1 MTSARGRAGGQVR
14 AGLLAAAAL
23 GVLAVVAPARAQSLD
38 PEEIPPALRPWVPW
52 VLAEDATY
60 GCTAVGSAAGADV
73 AGDPICVWPTSLRIE
88 VGPSGASF
96 ALELTSDREHAVELP
111 GAGREWPTDVRIDG
125 HATPVL
131 ATAGVPVVFVDAGA
145 HRVEGRIVWTEAP
158 ERLQVPAGVARVLV
172 VENGRTRV
180 GARDTDGAVWLEGD
194 RSAAVTEPETPV
206 EEQADTVR
214 IEAYRRVADGMP
226 LDLATRLSLHVSGR
240 PRELALGRVLP
251 DGALP
256 VGVDADLPV
265 RMSAEGEL
273 TLQIHAGTFSV
284 EIRAVVPHPDGALV
298 RPASSDPWPEQEVW
312 TWAPSESFRQVEVGG
327 ASSIDPARTTLPE
340 DWRSSAAFLVEQGGT
355 MTLTTVRRGEPTPP
369 PNVLLLSRT
378 IWLDEDGGGAS
389 IADSLSLDLH
399 QGFRVELEE
408 GELGRVSVAGQDQ
421 LITAATEG
429 GRPGVELR
437 DTHAEVTAE
446 WRALQALSELPA
458 VGWSEDAQHVSTT
471 LELPPGWTLL
481 HASGV
486 DGAPLSWSDRWTL
499 LGFFALLL
507 VSVVVGRVYGPI
519 WGVAA
524 FVGLGLAY
532 PDDEAPT
539 WIWVVLAALLA
550 LHRALGA
557 RSFARWARHAYLA
570 AMVFAAVFS
579 VIYAAHQARIALHPA
594 LDPVGASAWYPE
606 EEPSWQTD
614 DLEGGTGRRHAEE
627 GMMGDAAA
635 AVTSSRY
642 GIEGPSD
649 QPDPHMARELATS
662 TYAWMD
668 PSSVVQT
675 GFGCPTWQWR
685 SYDLVLD
692 GPVGREHRIGLWL
705 SPPWLTTIVGLLRAG
720 LLLALV
726 WAVVRARPKGE
737 GAPPA
742 SAPAPA
748 PAPASVA
755 AAALVALLAA
765 PTMARAQATAPPGP
779 IPPPEV
785 LAQLHERLLW
795 TAECGDT
802 CAEATAMRIDAH
814 GDVLAIEID
823 VGATVRA
830 AYPLPGPVDTWSPDT
845 VTIDGQPARALVR
858 LASGFVHVR
867 LEPGAHT
874 VRAQGTLAGRS
885 ALTLALGRAPR
896 TIAITTAGWETDGS
910 GTGPTVAES
919 IQLRRSLDAAPTTP
933 DATEASPDAAD
944 QDASERVVLP
954 SWLTLERRFDVGVRW
969 TIASTLRRHAGG
981 GTAEV
986 VRIPLLPGESITDAS
1001 IVVEGG
1007 VAVVTLPQL
1016 GDAVS
1021 WTSVL
1026 APAPELVLHAPED
1039 ERRSER
1045 WTIACTPLWH
1055 CTPSGLAPTL
1065 DGGSSESAPRFD
1077 PWPGETL
1084 TVAMSRPDALP
1095 GPSTTVDSAVL
1106 TVEPGARLTSSNLR
1120 LDVRTSVSAPLAI
1133 TLPAEAEIRSLEV
1146 DGTARPV
1153 QQEDGAVTVALQPGA
1168 HSVTMAWQEA
1178 SGWTALF
1185 GTPEVRLD
1193 RAAVNLSLEVSMSSD
1208 RWILWI
1214 AGPRWGPA
1222 VLLWPYL
1229 LVIVVVG
1236 YGLSRRRELLPTLAD
1251 WILLGLGLSQVPAAV
1266 ALVVVAWFFVV
1277 ELRRVVAL
1285 EGALFDLRQVF
1296 VAFYTL
1302 VAASAL
1308 VGVVSDGLL
1317 GAPGMDVQGP
1327 MSDSSH
1333 LHFFVDRSD
1342 GALPSALVVTLP
1354 VFVYRVLMF
1363 LWAAWLALA
1372 VVRWARKGWGVFSEG
1387 ALWMPLVGPRGPMR
1401 PAPPAA
1407 PPAAPAVPATE
1418 VAAPSEVAAPAEAA
1432 APADVEPPSSAPAEP
1447 PSED

>member
-1 MTSARGRAGGQVR
+1 MTRARGRAVEVGSWVALGLAV
-14 AGLLAAAAL
+14 ALLASSST
-23 GVLAVVAPARAQSLD
+23 ARAQALD

-60 GCTAVGSAAGADV
+60 GCTRAESAAGATPD
-73 AGDPICVWPTSLRIE
+73 AAPICVWPAALRIE
-88 VGPSGASF
+88 VGASGASF

-111 GAGREWPTDVRIDG
+111 GAGREWPTDVRVDG
-125 HATPVL
+125 HAAPVL
-131 ATAGVPVVFVDAGA
+131 ATSGVPVVFVDAGA
-145 HRVEGRIVWTEAP
+145 HRVEGRIAWTETP
-158 ERLQVPAGVARVLV
+158 ERLQVPADVARVLV

-194 RSAAVTEPETPV
+194 QSAAAVPETPL
-206 EEQADTVR
+206 EEQTDAVR
-214 IEAYRRVADGMP
+214 IEAYRRVTDGMP
-226 LDLATRLSLHVSGR
+226 LDLTTRLSLHVSGR

-251 DGALP
+251 EGALA

-284 EIRAVVPHPDGALV
+284 EIRSVVAHPDATLA
-298 RPASSDPWPEQEVW
+298 RPASSDPWPAQEVW
-312 TWAPSESFRQVEVGG
+312 TWVPSESFRQVEVGG
-327 ASSIDPARTTLPE
+327 ASSIDPARTTLPD
-340 DWRSSAAFLVEQGGT
+340 DWRSAAAFLLETDGT
-355 MTLTTVRRGEPTPP
+355 ITLTTVRRGEPTPP
-369 PNVLLLSRT
+369 PNVLTLSRT
-378 IWLDEDGGGAS
+378 IWLDQSGAGAS
-389 IADSLSLDLH
+389 IADSLSLQLH
-399 QGFRVELEE
+399 QGFRIELDE
-408 GELGRVSVAGQDQ
+408 GELGRVSIAGQDQ
-421 LITAATEG
+421 LITATTEG

-437 DTHAEVTAE
+437 DTNAQVTAE
-446 WRALQALSELPA
+446 WRVAHALSELPA

-471 LELPPGWTLL
+471 LELPPGWLLL
-481 HASGV
+481 HATGV
-486 DGAPLSWSDRWTL
+486 DRAPLAWSNQWTL

-507 VSVVVGRVYGPI
+507 VSVVVGRVYGPA

-550 LHRALGA
+550 LHRALGT
-557 RSFARWARHAYLA
+557 RSFARWARRGYVA

-594 LDPVGASAWYPE
+594 LDPAGAGAWYPE
-606 EEPSWQTD
+606 EEPAWATD
-614 DLEGGTGRRHAEE
+614 DLEGGTGRRRAEE
-627 GMMGDAAA
+627 GAMGEAASV
-635 AVTSSRY
+635 VTSSRY

-649 QPDPHMARELATS
+649 QADPHMARELATS
-662 TYAWMD
+662 EYAWMD

-685 SYDLVLD
+685 AYGLELD

-705 SPPWLTTIVGLLRAG
+705 SPPWLTALVGLLRAA

-726 WAVVRARPKGE
+726 WAVVRARPTDE
-737 GAPPA
+737 GAPAP
-742 SAPAPA
+742 SAPTGAGPA
-748 PAPASVA
+748 A
-755 AAALVALLAA
+755 AAALALLLASPGSAA
-765 PTMARAQATAPPGP
+765 AQASAPPGP

-785 LAQLHERLLW
+785 LAQLHERLQW
-795 TAECGDT
+795 TADCGDT
-802 CAEATAMRIDAH
+802 CAEATAMRIDAR

-858 LASGFVHVR
+858 LSSGFVHVR
-867 LEPGAHT
+867 VEPGAHT
-874 VRAQGTLAGRS
+874 VRALGTLAGRS

-896 TIAITTAGWETDGS
+896 TIAITTSGWETDGS

-919 IQLRRSLDAAPTTP
+919 IQLRRALDALPPPSDPTAP
-933 DATEASPDAAD
+933 SPDAAD
-944 QDASERVVLP
+944 QDASERVALP
-954 SWLTLERRFDVGVRW
+954 SWLTLDRRFDVGVRW
-969 TIASTLRRHAGG
+969 TITSTLRRHAGG

-1007 VAVVTLPQL
+1007 AAVVTLPQL
-1016 GDAVS
+1016 GDSVT

-1026 APAPELVLHAPED
+1026 APAPELALHAPED

-1055 CTPSGLAPTL
+1055 RTPSGLAPTL
-1065 DGGSSESAPRFD
+1065 DADSSEAAPRFD

-1084 TVAMSRPDALP
+1084 TIAMSRPDALA
-1095 GPSTTVDSAVL
+1095 GPSTTVDSAL
-1106 TVEPGARLTSSNLR
+1106 LMVEPGARLTSSNLR
-1120 LDVRTSVSAPLAI
+1120 LGVRTSVSAPLAI
-1133 TLPAEAEIRSLEV
+1133 TLPAGAEIRSLEV
-1146 DGTARPV
+1146 DGSARPV
-1153 QQEDGAVTVALQPGA
+1153 QQQDGTVTVALQPGA
-1168 HSVTMAWQEA
+1168 HDVTLAWQEA
-1178 SGWTALF
+1178 SGWTTFF

-1193 RAAVNLSLEVSMSSD
+1193 REVVNLSLEVSTSSD
-1208 RWILWI
+1208 RWMLWI

-1229 LVIVVVG
+1229 LVIVVVA

-1251 WILLGLGLSQVPAAV
+1251 WILLGLGLSQVPAGV
-1266 ALVVVAWFFVV
+1266 ALLVVAWFFAI
-1277 ELRRVVAL
+1277 EARRVIAL
-1285 EGALFDLRQVF
+1285 GGTLFNLRQIV

-1302 VAASAL
+1302 VALVAL

-1327 MSDSSH
+1327 LSDASR
-1333 LHFFVDRSD
+1333 LHFFADRSD
-1342 GALPSALVVTLP
+1342 GALPTATILTLP
-1354 VFVYRVLMF
+1354 VFAYRVLMF

-1372 VVRWARKGWGVFSEG
+1372 VVRWARKGWAVFSEG
-1387 ALWMPLVGPRGPMR
+1387 ALWKTETIGRRP

-1407 PPAAPAVPATE
+1407 AGGAPVETAPASPADAAPVEPAAPASPET
-1418 VAAPSEVAAPAEAA
+1418 PP
-1432 APADVEPPSSAPAEP
+1432 EPPA
-1447 PSED
+1447 SE